1 MVVKLFAVENI
12 PQKSTIL
19 RRKERNFSELITME
33 PLHNAES
40 TFCAKFYPDDIH
52 ALIHSTYYFYKNVR
66 ILYPVNSPH

>member
-12 PQKSTIL
+12 PQNPLSSEG
-19 RRKERNFSELITME
+19 KERNFSELITME

-52 ALIHSTYYFYKNVR
+52 ALIHSTYYFYKNV
-66 ILYPVNSPH
+66 